1 MGILFVS
8 WDDDCLDWLWNVW
21 LCVLF
26 FVPLI
31 FQEKMQLISSV
42 WSVWCMTVSIFTML
56 SKHYL
61 GFGYFLVAWDV
72 CSNAWEGSRDF
83 FSPSNFKKMQLVAL
97 VFINCRNVMETMS
110 CFFLFHKKGTLL
122 RLFSLNWCNVM
133 ENCSCIL
140 VLKPYSEDFQQFD
153 MISKFWQL
161 QD

>member
-1 MGILFVS
+1 
-8 WDDDCLDWLWNVW
+8 
-21 LCVLF
+21 
-26 FVPLI
+26 
-31 FQEKMQLISSV
+31 
-42 WSVWCMTVSIFTML
+42 
-56 SKHYL
+56 
-61 GFGYFLVAWDV
+61 
-72 CSNAWEGSRDF
+72 
-83 FSPSNFKKMQLVAL
+83 
-97 VFINCRNVMETMS
+97 METMS